1 MSSVMSS
8 SRPYLLRALYDWVL
22 TNNCTPY
29 ISVNAFFSEV
39 EVPQDY
45 VREGIIILNISPQAI
60 EDLTL
65 GDVAVSFEGRFGG
78 MSSSVYVPIGAIISI
93 YAKENGKGMVFE
105 METEFPPTTDPASSS
120 PRTSSSPVKP
130 DLKIVK

>member
-1 MSSVMSS
+1 MSS

-65 GDVAVSFEGRFGG
+65 GDVAVSFDGRFGG

>member
-1 MSSVMSS
+1 MSS

-29 ISVNAFFSEV
+29 ISVNAFFAEV

-45 VREGIIILNISPQAI
+45 VRDGIIILNISPHAI
-60 EDLTL
+60 ENLTL
-65 GDVAVSFEGRFGG
+65 GDVAISFEGRFGG
-78 MSSSVYVPIGAIISI
+78 MSSSVYVPISAIISI

-105 METEFPPTTDPASSS
+105 MEAEFPPTTDPTSTPSKTSARS
-120 PRTSSSPVKP
+120 PKP

>member
-1 MSSVMSS
+1 MSS

-65 GDVAVSFEGRFGG
+65 GDVAVSFDGRFGG

-120 PRTSSSPVKP
+120 LKTSSSPVKP
-130 DLKIVK
+130 NLKIVK

>member
-1 MSSVMSS
+1 
-8 SRPYLLRALYDWVL
+8 
-22 TNNCTPY
+22 
-29 ISVNAFFSEV
+29 
-39 EVPQDY
+39 

>member
-1 MSSVMSS
+1 MSS

-29 ISVNAFFSEV
+29 ISVNAFFAEV

-45 VREGIIILNISPQAI
+45 VRDGIIILNISPHAI
-60 EDLTL
+60 ENLTL
-65 GDVAVSFEGRFGG
+65 GDVAISFEGRFGG
-78 MSSSVYVPIGAIISI
+78 MSSSVYVPISAIISI

-105 METEFPPTTDPASSS
+105 MEAEFPPTTDPTSS
-120 PRTSSSPVKP
+120 PPKTSSRSLKP

>member
-1 MSSVMSS
+1 MSS

-29 ISVNAFFSEV
+29 ISVNAFFAEV

-45 VREGIIILNISPQAI
+45 VRDGIIILNISPQAI

-65 GDVAVSFEGRFGG
+65 GDAAVSFEGRFGG
-78 MSSSVYVPIGAIISI
+78 ISSSVYVPVGAIVSI

-105 METEFPPTTDPASSS
+105 MEREFPPTTDP
-120 PRTSSSPVKP
+120 TSSSPKTSSRSLKP

>member
-1 MSSVMSS
+1 MSS

-120 PRTSSSPVKP
+120 PITSSSLVKP

>member
-1 MSSVMSS
+1 MSS

-29 ISVNAFFSEV
+29 ISVNAFFAEV

-45 VREGIIILNISPQAI
+45 VRDGIIILNISPHAI
-60 EDLTL
+60 ENLTL
-65 GDVAVSFEGRFGG
+65 GDVAISFEGRFGG
-78 MSSSVYVPIGAIISI
+78 MSSSVYVPISAIISI

-105 METEFPPTTDPASSS
+105 MEAEFPPTTDP
-120 PRTSSSPVKP
+120 TSTPSKKSARSLKP

>member
-1 MSSVMSS
+1 MSSAMSS

-29 ISVNAFFSEV
+29 ISVNAFFAEV

-45 VREGIIILNISPQAI
+45 VRDGIIILNISPHAI
-60 EDLTL
+60 ENLTL
-65 GDVAVSFEGRFGG
+65 GDVAISFEGRFGG
-78 MSSSVYVPIGAIISI
+78 ISSSVYVPISAIISI

-105 METEFPPTTDPASSS
+105 MEAEFPPTTDP
-120 PRTSSSPVKP
+120 TSTPSKTSAKSLKP

>member
-1 MSSVMSS
+1 MSS

-22 TNNCTPY
+22 ANNCTPY

-65 GDVAVSFEGRFGG
+65 GEAAVSFEGRFGG
-78 MSSSVYVPIGAIISI
+78 MPSRVYVPIGAIISI
-93 YAKENGKGMVFE
+93 YAKENGKGMVLRWR
-105 METEFPPTTDPASSS
+105 MRSHRRLIRLQHP
-120 PRTSSSPVKP
+120 
-130 DLKIVK
+130 LKHLQGRLSLT

>member
-1 MSSVMSS
+1 MSS

-29 ISVNAFFSEV
+29 ISVNAFFAEV

-45 VREGIIILNISPQAI
+45 VRDGIIILNISPQAI
-60 EDLTL
+60 EGLTL
-65 GDVAVSFEGRFGG
+65 GDVAISFEGRFGG
-78 MSSSVYVPIGAIISI
+78 LPSSVYVPTGAIISI

-105 METEFPPTTDPASSS
+105 IEAEFPPTTDP
-120 PRTSSSPVKP
+120 TSSHPKTSSRSLKP

>member
-1 MSSVMSS
+1 MSSAMSS

-65 GDVAVSFEGRFGG
+65 GDVAVSFDGRFGG

-120 PRTSSSPVKP
+120 LKTSSSPVKP
-130 DLKIVK
+130 NLKIVK

>member
-1 MSSVMSS
+1 MSS

-65 GDVAVSFEGRFGG
+65 GDVAVSFDGRFGG

-120 PRTSSSPVKP
+120 LKTSSSPVKP

>member
-1 MSSVMSS
+1 MSS

>member
-22 TNNCTPY
+22 ANNCTPY

-65 GDVAVSFEGRFGG
+65 GEAAVSFEGRFGG
-78 MSSSVYVPIGAIISI
+78 MPSRVYVPIGAIISI

-105 METEFPPTTDPASSS
+105 MENEVPPPTDPASTS
-120 PRTSSSPVKP
+120 PTTSSRSLKP

>member
-1 MSSVMSS
+1 
-8 SRPYLLRALYDWVL
+8 
-22 TNNCTPY
+22 
-29 ISVNAFFSEV
+29 
-39 EVPQDY
+39 
-45 VREGIIILNISPQAI
+45 
-60 EDLTL
+60 
-65 GDVAVSFEGRFGG
+65 

>member
-1 MSSVMSS
+1 MSS

-105 METEFPPTTDPASSS
+105 METEFPPTTDPVSSS
-120 PRTSSSPVKP
+120 PRTSPSPVKP

>member
-22 TNNCTPY
+22 ANNCTPY

-65 GDVAVSFEGRFGG
+65 GEAAVSFEGRFGG
-78 MSSSVYVPIGAIISI
+78 MPSRVYVPIGAIISI

-105 METEFPPTTDPASSS
+105 MENESRRRLIRLHLPTHLQVA
-120 PRTSSSPVKP
+120 
-130 DLKIVK
+130 